1 MLGEILEARLL
12 KVLAALSNVRNT
24 VLLTDFFK
32 KTDYYT
38 SCLSANIFLSKSSL
52 NGVKAYFLLM

>member
-12 KVLAALSNVRNT
+12 KALAALSNVRNT
-24 VLLTDFFK
+24 VLLTDSFK

-38 SCLSANIFLSKSSL
+38 SCLSANVFFEQKLFERS
-52 NGVKAYFLLM
+52 